1 LFRLLGCRLWRPR
14 LDLVSD
20 SDSVRLAAPDDPKN
34 AHLWALDGAAERL
47 TMLQVDLL
55 DRASLRAAFRGC
67 DGVIH
72 TASPMHDNPVSAAA
86 RRQ

>member
-1 LFRLLGCRLWRPR
+1 MWRR
-14 LDLVSD
+14 LDLSNPD
-20 SDSVRLAAPDDPKN
+20 SAGGAAADPKN

-72 TASPMHDNPVSAAA
+72 TASPMHDNPVSTAA
-86 RRQ
+86 RPPARQ

>member
-1 LFRLLGCRLWRPR
+1 MGADGFFF
-14 LDLVSD
+14 
-20 SDSVRLAAPDDPKN
+20 LAVGRGSAAGSRFGGADDPKN

-55 DRASLRAAFRGC
+55 DRASLRAAFDGC

-86 RRQ
+86 DELG

>member
-1 LFRLLGCRLWRPR
+1 
-14 LDLVSD
+14 VSIG
-20 SDSVRLAAPDDPKN
+20 ADDPRN

-55 DRASLRAAFRGC
+55 DRASLRAAFDGC

-72 TASPMHDNPVSAAA
+72 TASPMHDNPV
-86 RRQ
+86 